1 MRDHREGSGSPH
13 GDDVENMVEVVEV
26 MEEIFDDDDMEE
38 VEDDDEMERDIE
50 KPEDLAVLAFDK
62 HNNGAVFCCD
72 FHPSGKLAV
81 TGGEDDK
88 AYVWSVETGEVVM
101 ECTNHKDSIIFVGF
115 SFDGAYLATV
125 DMGGLVQVWKC
136 MLGGNEKESW
146 PVVFEY
152 ETGDVT
158 WGLWHFGARVVI
170 CGTDAGDIFVFK
182 IPTGETK
189 VLKGHNLKT
198 ECGKIFPD
206 GVRLAVGYTD
216 GTVKIWDL
224 KTCAV
229 LHQVPATV
237 HENRIIA
244 LDIHPENSLLA
255 SISSDGKVVL
265 VTSSNGK
272 IVAQINTELDLETVS
287 FCPDPKL
294 GNIALG
300 TLNGSVTIWDT
311 ARQMIRHHCAKIDDE
326 FAAGVTRMMW
336 VNDQLVTGCLD
347 GTIRIYDARS
357 GELKFGL
364 TGHWSAIMDLT
375 YNKKENIFLTTSD
388 DGTARIFKYPEN
400 TDN

>member
-38 VEDDDEMERDIE
+38 IEDDDEMERDAE

-62 HNNGAVFCCD
+62 HNGAVFCCD

-136 MLGGNEKESW
+136 MLGGSEKETW

-158 WGLWHFGARVVI
+158 WGLWHFGARVLI

-198 ECGKIFPD
+198 ECGK
-206 GVRLAVGYTD
+206 V
-216 GTVKIWDL
+216 
-224 KTCAV
+224 C
-229 LHQVPATV
+229 
-237 HENRIIA
+237 
-244 LDIHPENSLLA
+244 SL
-255 SISSDGKVVL
+255 
-265 VTSSNGK
+265 
-272 IVAQINTELDLETVS
+272 
-287 FCPDPKL
+287 
-294 GNIALG
+294 
-300 TLNGSVTIWDT
+300 
-311 ARQMIRHHCAKIDDE
+311 
-326 FAAGVTRMMW
+326 
-336 VNDQLVTGCLD
+336 
-347 GTIRIYDARS
+347 
-357 GELKFGL
+357 
-364 TGHWSAIMDLT
+364 
-375 YNKKENIFLTTSD
+375 
-388 DGTARIFKYPEN
+388 
-400 TDN
+400 